1 MNVNTAIFFVAAVI
15 ASANVFAGE
24 RAGRDSVHAQPGR
37 ALSAPVAGK
46 AAAGN
51 GRDSVYA
58 QDITIRSRAPGRHAR
73 MTEKLGRA

>member
-15 ASANVFAGE
+15 ASANVFAGA
-24 RAGRDSVHAQPGR
+24 RAGRDSVYAQPGL
-37 ALSAPVAGK
+37 ALSAPVAGM

-51 GRDSVYA
+51 GRDGVYA
-58 QDITIRSRAPGRHAR
+58 QDVIIRPRAPGRHAR